1 MLLPMVGLTRNQ
13 MALLFRDRASV
24 FTIPYQESEAK
35 MAKNAAP
42 DLKNYMRKETALLIS
57 LLALAVGFFGGVF
70 FGVYKSGPSVKG
82 APAGMPPVAQKE
94 LQGQIA
100 ALEKETQQNPSN
112 IVAWVDLGNA
122 YFDTDQFEKSIQA
135 YRKALDLKPDNA
147 DVWTDMG
154 VMQRK
159 AGRPQEAVKAFDQ
172 AIAVNPKHEVSRLNK
187 GIVLFHDLQDTTGAI
202 RAWEGLLEINPTAM
216 APGGVSVDQMVQS
229 LKKQPPAPV
238 EKK

>member
-1 MLLPMVGLTRNQ
+1 MPKT
-13 MALLFRDRASV
+13 A
-24 FTIPYQESEAK
+24 T
-35 MAKNAAP
+35 P
-42 DLKNYMRKETALLIS
+42 DLKNYLRKETALLIS

-70 FGVYKSGPSVKG
+70 LGVYKSGSSTQEM
-82 APAGMPPVAQKE
+82 PAGGSAAAQRD
-94 LQGQIA
+94 LQDQIA
-100 ALEKETQQNPSN
+100 ALEKETRQNPSN
-112 IVAWVDLGNA
+112 VAAWIELGNA
-122 YFDTDQFEKSIQA
+122 YFDSDQYETSIQA

-159 AGRPQEAVKAFDQ
+159 AGRPQDAVKAFDQ

-187 GIVLFHDLQDTTGAI
+187 GIVLFHDLQDGAGAL

-229 LKKQPPAPV
+229 LKKQSPAAA

>member
-1 MLLPMVGLTRNQ
+1 
-13 MALLFRDRASV
+13 
-24 FTIPYQESEAK
+24 
-35 MAKNAAP
+35 MAKTAAQ

-70 FGVYKSGPSVKG
+70 FGVYKSGPST
-82 APAGMPPVAQKE
+82 PGMPGGANPAVERE
-94 LQGQIA
+94 LQDRIA
-100 ALEKETQQNPSN
+100 ALQKETAQDPANAA
-112 IVAWVDLGNA
+112 AWIELGNA
-122 YFDTDQFEKSIQA
+122 YFDTDQYEKSIQA
-135 YRKALDLKPDNA
+135 YRRALDLKPDNA

-159 AGRPQEAVKAFDQ
+159 AGRSQDAVKAFDQ

-187 GIVLFHDLQDTTGAI
+187 GIVLFHDLQDTAGAL

-229 LKKQPPAPV
+229 LKKQPPAAP

>member
-1 MLLPMVGLTRNQ
+1 MPKTTPL
-13 MALLFRDRASV
+13 
-24 FTIPYQESEAK
+24 
-35 MAKNAAP
+35 

-70 FGVYKSGPSVKG
+70 FGVYKSGPTIPGMPAG
-82 APAGMPPVAQKE
+82 APAAQKE

-100 ALEKETQQNPSN
+100 ALERETRQNPSN
-112 IVAWVDLGNA
+112 VASWIELGNA
-122 YFDTDQFEKSIQA
+122 YFDSEQYQKSIQA
-135 YRKALDLKPDNA
+135 YSKALELKPDNA

-154 VMQRK
+154 VMYRK
-159 AGRPQEAVKAFDQ
+159 DGRPQEAIKAFDQ

-187 GIVLFHDLQDTTGAI
+187 GIVLLHDLQDAEGAV

-216 APGGVSVDQMVQS
+216 FPGGMSVDMMIQQ
-229 LKKQPPAPV
+229 LKKQGTPPKA

>member
-1 MLLPMVGLTRNQ
+1 MVK
-13 MALLFRDRASV
+13 A
-24 FTIPYQESEAK
+24 
-35 MAKNAAP
+35 AAP
-42 DLKNYMRKETALLIS
+42 ELKNYMRKETALLIS

-70 FGVYKSGPSVKG
+70 LGVYKSGSG
-82 APAGMPPVAQKE
+82 LQGMPTGGSPAAQRD
-94 LQGQIA
+94 LQDLIA
-100 ALEKETQQNPSN
+100 ALEKESRQNPSN
-112 IVAWVDLGNA
+112 VAAWVELGNA
-122 YFDTDQFEKSIQA
+122 YFDSDQHEKSIQA

-154 VMQRK
+154 VMHRK

-187 GIVLFHDLQDTTGAI
+187 GIVLLHDLQDAAGAV

-216 APGGVSVDQMVQS
+216 APGGVSVDQMLQS
-229 LKKQPPAPV
+229 LKKQPPPPP

>member
-1 MLLPMVGLTRNQ
+1 
-13 MALLFRDRASV
+13 
-24 FTIPYQESEAK
+24 
-35 MAKNAAP
+35 MAKTAAP
-42 DLKNYMRKETALLIS
+42 DPKNYMRKETALLIS

-70 FGVYKSGPSVKG
+70 LGVYKSGPSIQG
-82 APAGMPPVAQKE
+82 MPAGGPSSAQRE
-94 LQGQIA
+94 LQEQIA

-112 IVAWVDLGNA
+112 VTAWVELGNA
-122 YFDTDQFEKSIQA
+122 YFDTDRYEKSILA

-159 AGRPQEAVKAFDQ
+159 AGRSQDAVKAFDQ

-187 GIVLFHDLQDTTGAI
+187 GIVLFHDLQDTAGAL

-216 APGGVSVDQMVQS
+216 APGGVSVDQMVQG
-229 LKKQPPAPV
+229 LKKQAAQAA

>member
-1 MLLPMVGLTRNQ
+1 
-13 MALLFRDRASV
+13 
-24 FTIPYQESEAK
+24 
-35 MAKNAAP
+35 MAKTAAP
-42 DLKNYMRKETALLIS
+42 DPKNHMRKETALLIA

-82 APAGMPPVAQKE
+82 MPAGMPPSAQKE
-94 LQGQIA
+94 LQDQIT
-100 ALEKETQQNPSN
+100 ALEKETQQNPAN
-112 IVAWVDLGNA
+112 VAAWVELGNA
-122 YFDTDQFEKSIQA
+122 YFDTDRFENSIQA

-154 VMQRK
+154 VMHRK
-159 AGRPQEAVKAFDQ
+159 AGRPQEAIKAFDQ

-187 GIVLFHDLQDTTGAI
+187 GIVLLHDLQDAAGALS
-202 RAWEGLLEINPTAM
+202 AWEGLLEINPTAM

-229 LKKQPPAPV
+229 LKKQPPPAAA

>member
-1 MLLPMVGLTRNQ
+1 
-13 MALLFRDRASV
+13 
-24 FTIPYQESEAK
+24 
-35 MAKNAAP
+35 MAKTAAP
-42 DLKNYMRKETALLIS
+42 DPKNLMRRETALLIA

-70 FGVYKSGPSVKG
+70 FGVYKSVPSAKG
-82 APAGMPPVAQKE
+82 MPAGMPPSAQKE
-94 LQGQIA
+94 LQDQIA
-100 ALEKETQQNPSN
+100 ALEKETQQNPAN
-112 IVAWVDLGNA
+112 VAAWIELGNA
-122 YFDTDQFEKSIQA
+122 YFDTDRFEKSIQA

-154 VMQRK
+154 VMHRK

-172 AIAVNPKHEVSRLNK
+172 AIAANPKHEVSRLNK
-187 GIVLFHDLQDTTGAI
+187 GIVLLHDLQDAAGAL

-229 LKKQPPAPV
+229 LKKQPPPPA

>member
-1 MLLPMVGLTRNQ
+1 
-13 MALLFRDRASV
+13 
-24 FTIPYQESEAK
+24 
-35 MAKNAAP
+35 MAKTAAP
-42 DLKNYMRKETALLIS
+42 DLKNYMRKETALLVA

-70 FGVYKSGPSVKG
+70 LGVYKSGPSSKGMPAG
-82 APAGMPPVAQKE
+82 APAPAQQE
-94 LQGQIA
+94 LQEQIA
-100 ALEKETQQNPSN
+100 ALEKETRQNASN
-112 IVAWVDLGNA
+112 VAAWIELGNA
-122 YFDTDQFEKSIQA
+122 YFDSDQYERSIQA

-187 GIVLFHDLQDTTGAI
+187 GIVLFHDLQDTAGAI
-202 RAWEGLLEINPTAM
+202 QSWEGLLEINPTAM

-229 LKKQPPAPV
+229 LKKQPP

>member
-1 MLLPMVGLTRNQ
+1 
-13 MALLFRDRASV
+13 
-24 FTIPYQESEAK
+24 
-35 MAKNAAP
+35 MAKTDAP
-42 DLKNYMRKETALLIS
+42 ELKNCMRKETALLIA

-82 APAGMPPVAQKE
+82 LPAGAPPAAQRE
-94 LQGQIA
+94 LQEQIA
-100 ALEKETQQNPSN
+100 ALEKETQQNASD
-112 IVAWVDLGNA
+112 VAAWIELGNA
-122 YFDTDQFEKSIQA
+122 YFDSDQYEKSIQA

-187 GIVLFHDLQDTTGAI
+187 GIVLFHDLQDAVGAI

-229 LKKQPPAPV
+229 LKKQPA

>member
-1 MLLPMVGLTRNQ
+1 
-13 MALLFRDRASV
+13 
-24 FTIPYQESEAK
+24 
-35 MAKNAAP
+35 MAKTAAP
-42 DLKNYMRKETALLIS
+42 DLKNHMRKETALLIA

-82 APAGMPPVAQKE
+82 MPGGMPPNAQKE
-94 LQGQIA
+94 LQDQVI
-100 ALEKETQQNPSN
+100 ALEKETQQNPAN
-112 IVAWVDLGNA
+112 VAAWVELGNV
-122 YFDTDQFEKSIQA
+122 YFDSDQFEKSIQA

-187 GIVLFHDLQDTTGAI
+187 GIVLLHDLQDTSGAI

-229 LKKQPPAPV
+229 LKKQPPATP

>member
-1 MLLPMVGLTRNQ
+1 
-13 MALLFRDRASV
+13 
-24 FTIPYQESEAK
+24 
-35 MAKNAAP
+35 MAKTAAP
-42 DLKNYMRKETALLIS
+42 DPKNYMRKETALLIS

-70 FGVYKSGPSVKG
+70 LGVYKSGTSVQG
-82 APAGMPPVAQKE
+82 MPAGGPSSAQRE
-94 LQGQIA
+94 LQEQIA

-112 IVAWVDLGNA
+112 VTAWVELGNA
-122 YFDTDQFEKSIQA
+122 YFDTDQYEKSIQA

-159 AGRPQEAVKAFDQ
+159 AGRSQDAVKAFDQ

-187 GIVLFHDLQDTTGAI
+187 GIVLFHDLQDTAGAL

-229 LKKQPPAPV
+229 LKKQPPAAP